1 MTFEKARSQGGAF
14 FTLLVSY
21 NILMDDLIHIG
32 HRAGKGRLASETAL
46 PLNTSFVNKSFHDD
60 SFLGKKAYKT

>member
-1 MTFEKARSQGGAF
+1 
-14 FTLLVSY
+14 
-21 NILMDDLIHIG
+21 MDDLIHIG

-60 SFLGKKAYKT
+60 GFLGKKAYKT